1 MTNKLNH
8 ITTVKTSNLLNAL
21 KQVQTFKNKTGGKV
35 LCHTLLEVLENG
47 IRLVG
52 TDGIR
57 LGLRDVYESD
67 EKLTSQEYKGKQ
79 FIITNE
85 NILID
90 ILKNFDKYSSTDL
103 VIDNETNELYINQFN
118 YNATQYQVIYL
129 TDDLKYPNISG
140 IINNDNN
147 KPEYEIKVSRELLKN
162 ILSNTTK
169 LTRLD
174 DITLRFYG
182 RLSKIEIV
190 NKEVD
195 GFNKEYNVLMPIA

>member
-8 ITTVKTSNLLNAL
+8 ITTVRTSNLLNAL
-21 KQVQTFKNKTGGKV
+21 KQVQTFKDKTGGTV
-35 LCHTLLEVLENG
+35 LRRTLLEVLENG

-52 TDGIR
+52 TDGVK

-67 EKLTSQEYKGKQ
+67 DTLTSPEYKGKQ
-79 FIITNE
+79 FLVTNE
-85 NILID
+85 NALIE
-90 ILKNFDKYSSTDL
+90 ILKNFDKLSLTDL

-118 YNATQYQVIYL
+118 YNATQYQVLYL
-129 TDDLKYPNISG
+129 TDGSRYPNISG
-140 IINNDNN
+140 IINYDNE
-147 KPEYEIKVSRELLKN
+147 PEYEIKVSRELLKS

-174 DITLRFYG
+174 DVTLKFYG
-182 RLSKIEIV
+182 RFSKVEII

-195 GFNKEYNVLMPIA
+195 GFNKEYNVLMPIK

>member
-21 KQVQTFKNKTGGKV
+21 KQVQTFKDKTGGKV
-35 LCHTLLEVLENG
+35 LCHTLLEVLKNG

-52 TDGIR
+52 TDGTR

-90 ILKNFDKYSSTDL
+90 ILKNFDKLSSTDL
-103 VIDNETNELYINQFN
+103 VIDNETNELYINQFK
-118 YNATQYQVIYL
+118 YNATQYQVMYL
-129 TDDLKYPNISG
+129 TDGSKYPNISG
-140 IINNDNN
+140 IINNDN
-147 KPEYEIKVSRELLKN
+147 KPEYEINVSRELLKN

-174 DITLRFYG
+174 DITFKFYG
-182 RLSKIEIV
+182 RLSKVEII

-195 GFNKEYNVLMPIA
+195 GFNKEYNLLMPIK

>member
-8 ITTVKTSNLLNAL
+8 ITTVRTSNLLNAL
-21 KQVQTFKNKTGGKV
+21 KQVQTFKDKTGGKV
-35 LCHTLLEVLENG
+35 LCHTLLEVLGNG
-47 IRLVG
+47 VRLVG
-52 TDGIR
+52 TDGTR

-90 ILKNFDKYSSTDL
+90 ILKNFDKLSSTDL

-118 YNATQYQVIYL
+118 YNATQYQVVYL
-129 TDDLKYPNISG
+129 TDDSKYPNISG
-140 IINNDNN
+140 IINNDS
-147 KPEYEIKVSRELLKN
+147 KPEYEIKISRELLKN
-162 ILSNTTK
+162 ILTNTTK

-174 DITLRFYG
+174 DVTLKFYG
-182 RLSKIEIV
+182 RLNKVEII
-190 NKEVD
+190 NKEVS
-195 GFNKEYNVLMPIA
+195 GFNKEYNILMPIS

>member
-8 ITTVKTSNLLNAL
+8 ITTVRTSNLLNAL
-21 KQVQTFKNKTGGKV
+21 KQVQTFKDKTGGKV

-52 TDGIR
+52 TDGTR

-90 ILKNFDKYSSTDL
+90 ILKNFDKLSSTDL

-118 YNATQYQVIYL
+118 YNVTQYQVMYL
-129 TDDLKYPNISG
+129 TDGSQYPNISG
-140 IINNDNN
+140 IINNDNE
-147 KPEYEIKVSRELLKN
+147 PEYEIKVSRELLKN

-174 DITLRFYG
+174 DVTFKFYG
-182 RLSKIEIV
+182 RLSKVEII
-190 NKEVD
+190 NKEVN
-195 GFNKEYNVLMPIA
+195 GFNKEYNLLMPIK